1 MGDLK
6 LYKGDCL
13 NVMSTFADESIDLV
27 VTSPPY
33 DDLRIYNS
41 EFDVRKIAEQ
51 LYRIIKRGGVDRLEC
66 Q

>member
-1 MGDLK
+1 MCNLK

-13 NVMSTFADESIDLV
+13 DVMSIFANESIDLV

-33 DDLRIYNS
+33 DDLRSYNS

-51 LYRIIKRGGVDRLEC
+51 LYRVIKWGGNRLEC
-66 Q
+66 